1 MTYLNKN
8 KIIALLILI
17 STISSCKIKN
27 YTPHTMPYGVSKVKK
42 RDIKDSRTM

>member
-17 STISSCKIKN
+17 SIISSCKIKN
-27 YTPHTMPYGVSKVKK
+27 YTPQTMPYGVSKVKK